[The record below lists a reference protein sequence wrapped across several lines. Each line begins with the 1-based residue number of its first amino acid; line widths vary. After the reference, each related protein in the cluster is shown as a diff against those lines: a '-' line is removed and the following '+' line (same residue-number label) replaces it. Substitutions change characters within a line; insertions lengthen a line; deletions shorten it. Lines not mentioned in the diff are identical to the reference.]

1 MSDTGGGDRRRGL
14 LLGFAAV
21 LALVLVATV
30 LASSN
35 HFTCG
40 GPGSGVR
47 KVDGEC
53 VGVTD
58 GSFPFGPEF
67 EDVQERIKAE
77 NDRVAGLG
85 GGETPVVRV
94 AFLGILTFGEVS
106 PMDPERML
114 RSLEGAYTAV
124 RRANDTQNFG
134 DQSPLIQLVLA
145 NVGSQQEQWEPVV
158 GQLVAM
164 SEDEDRPLVAV
175 TGMGVSVTS
184 TQEIAEHLNAARIPM
199 ISSAVTADGLAH
211 GPGGIN
217 DAGDEDNPALPGVIR
232 VVPSNNE
239 YVKALG
245 GYLDDGP
252 GPVRALIVYDNDT
265 DERDLFV
272 DTLRRAYEEH
282 LSAYLD
288 DDYYEQPFEGTTLGQ
303 TPSKAKF
310 NTIARNVCST
320 GVNTVLYAGRAPDL
334 DVFLDSLGSVPCRRD
349 EPLSV
354 LFVATGLSAANN
366 DKTMGIA
373 EANDINLVYASGI
386 DTRWETAPPGSEAV
400 PEGYGKFRNAYLHY
414 LPDAEAEDLTNGYA
428 LATHDAVAVA
438 ASAVRMTNDED
449 GAEGPPTPRAVRN
462 MLMLLNSEYA
472 VEAGGG
478 TLSYRSTGG
487 SGEAI
492 GRYVPIVELPLDD
505 GREPLPDPY
514 VIGAG

>member
-1 MSDTGGGDRRRGL
+1 MADTGGKDWKRVL
-14 LLGFAAV
+14 LLGFAGV
-21 LALVLVATV
+21 LTVVLVTTTV
-30 LASSN
+30 AFWDQ
-35 HFTCG
+35 FTCG

-47 KVDGEC
+47 EVDGEC

-58 GSFPFGPEF
+58 GSFSFGPEF
-67 EDVQERIKAE
+67 EDIQKRIKAE
-77 NDRVAGLG
+77 NDRVADLAD
-85 GGETPVVRV
+85 EENPVVRV
-94 AFLGILTFGEVS
+94 AFLGILTFDEVS

-134 DQSPLIQLVLA
+134 DQSPQIQLVLA
-145 NVGSQQEQWEPVV
+145 NVGSRQEQWKPVV
-158 GQLVAM
+158 EQLVAM
-164 SEDEDRPLVAV
+164 SDDRDRPLVAV

-184 TQEIAEHLNAARIPM
+184 TRDIAERLNEESIPM

-217 DAGDEDNPALPGVIR
+217 DGGDEENPALPGVIR

-239 YVKALG
+239 YVRALG
-245 GYLDDGP
+245 DYLDAEPD
-252 GPVRALIVYDNDT
+252 PVRALIVYDNDT

-272 DTLRRAYEEH
+272 DTLREAYEEH
-282 LSAYLD
+282 LSDYLD
-288 DDYYEQPFEGTTLGQ
+288 ADDYEQPFEGTTLGD

-310 NTIARNVCST
+310 NIIARNVCNT

-334 DVFLDSLGSVPCRRD
+334 DVFLDSLDSIPCRLD
-349 EPLSV
+349 EPLRV

-373 EANDINLVYASGI
+373 EANDINLVYASGF

-400 PEGYGKFRNAYLHY
+400 PEGYEKFRNAYLHY
-414 LPDAEAEDLTNGYA
+414 LPDAEVEGLVNGYA
-428 LATHDAVAVA
+428 LANHDAVAVA
-438 ASAVRMTNDED
+438 ASAVRMTNDEE
-449 GAEGPPTPRAVRN
+449 GVEGPLTPRAVRS
-462 MLMLLNSEYA
+462 MLMLLNSEYP

-478 TLSYRSTGG
+478 TLSYRSTGS

-492 GRYVPIVELPLDD
+492 GRYVPIVELPLGDS
-505 GREPLPDPY
+505 REPLPDPY
-514 VIGAG
+514 VIGAN